1 MRGKIPGPVFKR
13 KFLSVQLKGERII
26 RLDPD
31 SKIVGGSI
39 SDLDCT
45 CGVNVGSLRKAER
58 LQNSSER
65 RIDPGCDDAGRK
77 IRFGICDGELIL
89 TEIIGELAG
98 SGAFVPDDPDLIAS
112 EDIVPELAIR

>member
-1 MRGKIPGPVFKR
+1 MGGKIRGPVFEC
-13 KFLSVQLKGERII
+13 KFLSVQLKGERIL

-31 SKIVGGSI
+31 PKIVGGSI

-65 RIDPGCDDAGRK
+65 RTDPGCDDVRRK
-77 IRFGICDGELIL
+77 IRFGICDGELIP
-89 TEIIGELAG
+89 TEIIGEVAG
-98 SGAFVPDDPDLIAS
+98 PGAFV
-112 EDIVPELAIR
+112 